1 VNECLTE
8 LAATGTTAEIQ
19 KFKSYKDFCI
29 RHKKK
34 KEAGMKHFKV
44 TPFSTPVKDGSD

>member
-1 VNECLTE
+1 MVKSILNFVYFEQKGE
-8 LAATGTTAEIQ
+8 EIQ

-29 RHKKK
+29 RYKK

-44 TPFSTPVKDGSD
+44 TFFSTPAKDGSD